1 MDVNKIRFSNSN
13 AYLIQNERSK
23 SDIIEKINMKYKM
36 DIFNMY
42 DKSYSDKLLE
52 IIKKKSSRY
61 LFNQ

>member
-23 SDIIEKINMKYKM
+23 SDIIEKINTRYKM

-52 IIKKKSSRY
+52 IIKKK
-61 LFNQ
+61 LPLLV